1 MAVAKK
7 KRTKLVLPKI
17 GRKIAR
23 SQFEF
28 NIYKLLTGRL
38 PKGADLGYETEK
50 LSYTLHKDYVPD
62 FVITKKDG
70 SKIYVEAKG
79 LGRAFDYDARSK
91 MVAVRKDHPDLDIRI
106 VFMSDRPF
114 SKGGKMR
121 PSDWALK
128 NGFPCSVN
136 EIPDDWLE

>member
-1 MAVAKK
+1 MP
-7 KRTKLVLPKI
+7 KRKVVLPKI

-28 NIYKLLTGRL
+28 TMYKLLQHAL

-50 LSYTLHKDYVPD
+50 LSYTLTKDYVPD
-62 FVITKKDG
+62 FIITKKDG

-91 MVAVRKDHPDLDIRI
+91 MVAVRQQHPDLDIRI
-106 VFMSDRPF
+106 IFMADRPF

-121 PSDWALK
+121 PSDWAVK
-128 NGFPCSVN
+128 NGYRFAVN
-136 EIPDDWLE
+136 EVPDGWFNE